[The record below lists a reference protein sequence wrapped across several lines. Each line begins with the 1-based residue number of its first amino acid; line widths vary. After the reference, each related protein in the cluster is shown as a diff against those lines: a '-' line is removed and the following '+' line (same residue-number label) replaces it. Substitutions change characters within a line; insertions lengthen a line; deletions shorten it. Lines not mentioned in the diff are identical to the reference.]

1 MEEFLSVWEKG
12 SVRMSKICKIM
23 ENITGIQEVKTQRNR
38 ERKGEGERQSRKVI
52 ASIRNEIQR

>member
-1 MEEFLSVWEKG
+1 
-12 SVRMSKICKIM
+12 MSKICKIM

-38 ERKGEGERQSRKVI
+38 DRKGEGERQSRKAI